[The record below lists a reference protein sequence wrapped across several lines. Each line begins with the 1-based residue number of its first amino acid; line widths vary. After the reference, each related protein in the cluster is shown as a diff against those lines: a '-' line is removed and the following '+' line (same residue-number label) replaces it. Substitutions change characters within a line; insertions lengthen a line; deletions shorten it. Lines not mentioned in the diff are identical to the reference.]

1 MINISGEEIEMMDVS
16 DVDKHFYSSAH
27 HQAIWKNCGTDLIVV
42 AFSERKEPAPAEFF
56 AREFFEKERLSYV
69 VVRTLKNTWYLQDD
83 MGELLSAIRLKI
95 SESGAKRVVLFGA
108 SMGSFGCI
116 RSVNALRP
124 ERIIICGP
132 IASLDAKFE
141 RRWLSDYRELLPSYE
156 GICQEILPFRQA
168 TDVIAIYDPRDMD
181 ARHVELV
188 EKHAAVQQI
197 KIAGAGH
204 MVLQYLRDSG
214 VLGKVIRLMLEENV
228 KIEDVKAVIARSRK
242 ENKSYLLN
250 LSEKLDRRPRLQRA
264 VLDFAGLRFPED
276 IAVKLAKSAYH
287 ARQKNLE
294 EAAQIIL
301 DVVSSQGRR
310 SLGVELG
317 KAISSFAANGGEGT
331 RINSAIKLFAAA
343 TPRSRG
349 TQLWYARFL
358 RFSGAYDQAFAA
370 HEQFM
375 GGDTFE
381 AHAHIE
387 RGLIFEKMGLNYAAR
402 EAFRQALHYAPE
414 FPPANQH
421 FTRVKHMLEKR
432 GVVDR
437 S

>member
-1 MINISGEEIEMMDVS
+1 MEMDAS
-16 DVDKHFYSSAH
+16 DAENYFYASAH

-56 AREFFEKERLSYV
+56 ARGFFEKEGVSYIV
-69 VVRTLKNTWYLQDD
+69 ARTLQNTWYLQDD
-83 MGELLSAIRLKI
+83 MGELLYAIRRKI
-95 SESGAKRVVLFGA
+95 CESGAKRIVLFGA

-116 RSVNALRP
+116 RSANILRP

-132 IASLDAKFE
+132 IASLDAKIE
-141 RRWLSDYRELLPSYE
+141 RRWLSDYKHFLASYEGFGQELLPF
-156 GICQEILPFRQA
+156 QQA
-168 TDVIAIYDPRDMD
+168 TDVIAIYDPSDMD
-181 ARHVELV
+181 ARHVELL
-188 EKHAAVQQI
+188 EKHTAVQKI

-228 KIEDVKAVIARSRK
+228 NLDDIKAVIARSRK

-250 LSEKLDRRPRLQRA
+250 LSEKLDRRPRLQKA
-264 VLDFAGLRFPED
+264 VLDFASIRFPED
-276 IAVKLAKSAYH
+276 IAVKLAKAAYL
-287 ARQKNLE
+287 ARQKNLK

-317 KAISSFAANGGEGT
+317 KAISSFAANGGE
-331 RINSAIKLFAAA
+331 SAQIDSAVGLFAAP

-358 RFSGAYDQAFAA
+358 RFSGSYDQAFAA

-414 FPPANQH
+414 FPPAHQH
-421 FTRVKHMLEKR
+421 FKRVKHALEKR
-432 GVVDR
+432 GVMDR
-437 S
+437 G